1 MRERELDRLRAR
13 FLRGRPRA
21 RCVHLRGRRF
31 ARRRAARLARHEH
44 RAGPENEGGGDADA
58 ERDEQRGEKIDDD
71 RTYPGLA
78 TRSFHLRSP
87 CESARFGPCLVLK
100 RPKRAPPGGRNG
112 KLPKNCGGK
121 MAARPVGGRAEK
133 ECAIFSADLFPLL
146 PKEGWREAPGWFWR
160 DHPAAYGGTPPQERR
175 GTPQSPC
182 PAASPS
188 SKTTPQS
195 APTTPTRSKNTATR

>member
-71 RTYPGLA
+71 RTYPRPA
-78 TRSFHLRSP
+78 RSFHLRSP
-87 CESARFGPCLVLK
+87 CAVPASGRARREKWKAAEELWREDGN
-100 RPKRAPPGGRNG
+100 APGGRPSAEG
-112 KLPKNCGGK
+112 MRYIQRGFISPPFQGGV
-121 MAARPVGGRAEK
+121 ARSAGVVLARPPR
-133 ECAIFSADLFPLL
+133 
-146 PKEGWREAPGWFWR
+146 
-160 DHPAAYGGTPPQERR
+160 
-175 GTPQSPC
+175 
-182 PAASPS
+182 
-188 SKTTPQS
+188 
-195 APTTPTRSKNTATR
+195 